1 MGRSQR
7 HMRDVEGL
15 DSSGNIGPGPAPTGI
30 SPDVASI
37 AAAGATGRVIATLS
51 TTGGQG
57 PYTYT
62 IIAAAG
68 VSAQF
73 VGSQLQTTVNP
84 AGTVALHTMSIM
96 SKDQRG
102 STITENLAVTLT

>member
-7 HMRDVEGL
+7 HMRVVEGV
-15 DSSGNIGPGPAPTGI
+15 DSSGQIGPGPAPTGI
-30 SPDVASI
+30 LPDTASI
-37 AAAGATGRVIATLS
+37 AAAGVVGRTIATLS

-62 IIAAAG
+62 IVNAAG
-68 VSAQF
+68 VSAAI
-73 VGSQLQTTVNP
+73 VGAALQTTVDP
-84 AGTVALHTMSIM
+84 AGTAALHTMSIL

-102 STITENLAVTLT
+102 STVTENLAVTLT